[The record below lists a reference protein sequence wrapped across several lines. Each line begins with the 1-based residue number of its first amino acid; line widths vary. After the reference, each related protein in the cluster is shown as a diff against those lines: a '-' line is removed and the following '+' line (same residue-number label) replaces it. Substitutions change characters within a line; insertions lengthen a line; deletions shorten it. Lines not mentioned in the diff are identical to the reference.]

1 MSELKIEIDEIDLA
15 NLFGVNNSHFE
26 ALKLKFPKLKLI
38 ARGNQLKAIGP
49 DDELKK
55 FERLFDSII
64 KYYNRYNFIEK
75 DTFEQLFENSKLS
88 LVPKKNVI
96 IHGVNGVIVQAK
108 TENQRRIVESIKK
121 NDLLFVVGPAGTG
134 KTYTA
139 IALAVKYLKENQVKK
154 IVLSRPAVEAGESLG
169 FLPGDFKEKLD
180 PYLQPLYDAFKD
192 MLTSQKLKHYVEK
205 EIIEIAPMAFMRGR
219 TLDNAFV
226 ILDEAQ
232 NTTDLQMKMFLT
244 RMGPNAKFIV
254 TGDSS
259 QIDLPSRQKSGLVS
273 AVKKLKK
280 IKNIDV
286 ILLSEKD
293 VLRHKLL
300 KDIIKAYNK

>member
-1 MSELKIEIDEIDLA
+1 MSELKIEINEIDLA
-15 NLFGVNNSHFE
+15 NLFGVNNSNFE
-26 ALKLKFPKLKLI
+26 AIKLKFPKLKLI
-38 ARGNQLKAIGP
+38 ARGNQIKAVGS

-55 FERLFDSII
+55 FERVFSSILN
-64 KYYNRYNFIEK
+64 YYNRFNFIEK
-75 DTFEQLFENSKLS
+75 EVLEQLFKNNNIVS
-88 LVPKKNVI
+88 VPKKNVI

-180 PYLQPLYDAFKD
+180 PYLQPLYDALRD
-192 MLTSQKLKHYVEK
+192 MLTSQKLKNYIEK
-205 EIIEIAPMAFMRGR
+205 GIIEIAPMAFMRGR

-244 RMGPNAKFIV
+244 RMGPDAKFIV

-259 QIDLPSRQKSGLVS
+259 QIDLPSKQKSGLIS
-273 AVKKLKK
+273 AVNKLKK
-280 IKNIDV
+280 IKNINV
-286 ILLSEKD
+286 ILLNEKD

-300 KDIIKAYNK
+300 KEIIKAYNK